1 MKKIILLAGLTG
13 CALLASACSK
23 SKDNQPLGQGEQI
36 QAEGSTGDENALAD
50 KSEKENQEGENEKEE
65 KKEED
70 KSEEAVKEDKSK
82 DLEKL
87 PEADLKALSKLPAEA
102 YSWGQGTN
110 MDEQNRPISAVEYQE
125 LYGKYDAD
133 FLKETED
140 KEIFLTFDEGYENGY
155 TSKIL
160 DALKAADCPA
170 VFFVT
175 MDYVKREPD
184 LVKRMIEEGHVVG
197 AHSVTH
203 PSAGMPSLSLE
214 EQEQEIVQLHEYVQ
228 ENFQYSMYLFR
239 FPAGIYSEQSL
250 ALLQQLGYHS
260 VFWSFAY
267 ADWDPDNQM
276 EESAALKKAK
286 DRIHNGAIYLL
297 HAVSATNAAI
307 LEDFVAQAREEG
319 YHFAKYEK

>member
-1 MKKIILLAGLTG
+1 MKKMIAIAGLTG
-13 CALLASACSK
+13 CMLLAGACSK
-23 SKDNQPLGQGEQI
+23 SKDNRPPQEDSSVQTQHNAGE
-36 QAEGSTGDENALAD
+36 EENTAQNGELVDGLEKND
-50 KSEKENQEGENEKEE
+50 KKD
-65 KKEED
+65 ED
-70 KSEEAVKEDKSK
+70 KDNKNMTKK
-82 DLEKL
+82 DQASNMEKL
-87 PEADLKALSKLPAEA
+87 PKADLKTLSKLPDKV

-110 MDEQNRPISAVEYQE
+110 MDDQNRPISAVEYQG

-133 FLKETED
+133 FVKETED
-140 KEIFLTFDEGYENGY
+140 KNIYLTFDEGYENGY

-160 DALKAADCPA
+160 DGLKAAECPA

-175 MDYVKREPD
+175 MDYVKKEPT
-184 LVKRMIEEGHVVG
+184 LVERMIQEGHVVG

-203 PSAGMPSLSLE
+203 PSAGIPSLSLE

-228 ENFQYSMYLFR
+228 EKFNYSMYLFR

-250 ALLQQLGYHS
+250 ALLQQLGYRS

-276 EESAALKKAK
+276 EKSAALKKVK

-307 LEDFVAQAREEG
+307 LEDFVASAREEG
-319 YHFAKYEK
+319 YHFVKYEK

>member
-1 MKKIILLAGLTG
+1 MKKTILLAGLTG
-13 CALLASACSK
+13 CMLLAAACSK
-23 SKDNQPLGQGEQI
+23 SEDNRPPEKESQVQTGENT
-36 QAEGSTGDENALAD
+36 SDKNNVND
-50 KSEKENQEGENEKEE
+50 KSDKDEKQNQEEGDKKDKESTEKDE
-65 KKEED
+65 
-70 KSEEAVKEDKSK
+70 SEA
-82 DLEKL
+82 LEKL
-87 PEADLKALSKLPAEA
+87 PKADLKALSKLPSKS

-110 MDEQNRPISAVEYQE
+110 MDEQNRPVSAVEYQE

-133 FLKETED
+133 FVKETED

-175 MDYVKREPD
+175 MDYVKKESA
-184 LVKRMIEEGHVVG
+184 LVERMIQEGHVVG

-203 PSAGMPSLSLE
+203 PSAGIPSLSLE

-228 ENFQYSMYLFR
+228 ENFNYSMYLFR

-250 ALLQQLGYHS
+250 ALLQQLGYRS

-276 EESAALKKAK
+276 EEAAALKKVK

-297 HAVSATNAAI
+297 HAISATNAAI
-307 LEDFVAQAREEG
+307 LEDFVAAAREEG
-319 YHFAKYEK
+319 YHFVKYE